1 MIYLL
6 HVTTKKDRFE
16 QGIRGRSYSIYTGHA
31 LGSNERA
38 AKALRPRGS
47 YDSRLRDSDA
57 SQSAEREKILKS
69 LEGYHLETLAEMKA
83 KGYFTK
89 EKIEKIREALEEYRR
104 ELAKKE
110 STADL
115 NRPQGEAPKGS

>member
-1 MIYLL
+1 
-6 HVTTKKDRFE
+6 
-16 QGIRGRSYSIYTGHA
+16 
-31 LGSNERA
+31 
-38 AKALRPRGS
+38 
-47 YDSRLRDSDA
+47 
-57 SQSAEREKILKS
+57 LKS

>member
-1 MIYLL
+1 
-6 HVTTKKDRFE
+6 
-16 QGIRGRSYSIYTGHA
+16 
-31 LGSNERA
+31 
-38 AKALRPRGS
+38 
-47 YDSRLRDSDA
+47 
-57 SQSAEREKILKS
+57 
-69 LEGYHLETLAEMKA
+69 MKA